1 MRVRKMKAASP
12 PALECRSLLALGG
25 ARSGKSRYARA
36 LAEAAKPDRL
46 LIATAWPGDDEMAA
60 RIARHRAERGEGWT
74 TIEEQ
79 RDLVEALSR
88 EAREERATVVDCLT
102 FWLAN
107 LALSGRDLALETRRL
122 RQAVQTLG
130 GPVIFVSNEVG
141 LGIVPET
148 PLGRDFRDWQGR
160 LNQELAAACDVVVFI
175 AAGLPLVLKPASGAT
190 IALR

>member
-1 MRVRKMKAASP
+1 MERASS
-12 PALECRSLLALGG
+12 PALESRSLLVLGG

-36 LAEAAKPDRL
+36 LAEEAKPDRL
-46 LIATAWPGDDEMAA
+46 LIATAWAGDDEMAE
-60 RIARHRAERGEGWT
+60 RIARHRAERREAWT

-79 RDLVEALSR
+79 RDLVETLSR

-107 LALSGRDLALETRRL
+107 LALAGRDVALESRRL
-122 RQAVQTLG
+122 CQALPMLG

-175 AAGLPLVLKPASGAT
+175 AAGLPLVLKPASSAT